1 MGIFNLQ
8 TPSKDGSSSG
18 PSTEKLVVCALL
30 VPVLGLV
37 MKNFMTVKTTPTP
50 STEFGTGSMF
60 DNIAGRYDI
69 TNRVLAVGQDQSW
82 RRILATEVLQGGEL
96 LQRNK
101 SVRLLDLATGTAD
114 VALMV
119 GTEAKKYGKD
129 TAKLSILGVDPSAK
143 MLDVG
148 RDKVSDQKFSD
159 TITLKQGDARDL
171 QFLSENEFDGATMS
185 FGIRNVPANER
196 GHALCQIH
204 RALKKN
210 TSKLCIMEFSEPN
223 DEDVGA
229 IMGPLFRFF
238 LNSVL
243 PTLGS
248 IMTGAPREYMHLQ
261 NSIKH
266 FPSPS
271 EFKALMESVEC
282 GPDKKG
288 SFKVEKVKT
297 MFFGTPQI
305 YVAVPTN

>member
-1 MGIFNLQ
+1 
-8 TPSKDGSSSG
+8 
-18 PSTEKLVVCALL
+18 
-30 VPVLGLV
+30 
-37 MKNFMTVKTTPTP
+37 MKNYLTVRTTPTP

-82 RRILATEVLQGGEL
+82 RRDLVTEVLDGGKL

-101 SVRLLDLATGTAD
+101 HVKLLDLATGTAD
-114 VALMV
+114 VALMA
-119 GTEAKKYGKD
+119 GTEVQKYSEASNGKGIAKVK
-129 TAKLSILGVDPSAK
+129 IHGVDPSAK

-148 RDKVSDQKFSD
+148 KDKVRDQNFSD
-159 TITLKQGDARDL
+159 MITLQQGDARDL
-171 QFLSENEFDGATMS
+171 KFLQEDEFDGATMS
-185 FGIRNVPANER
+185 FGIRNVPAAER
-196 GHALCQIH
+196 GDALCQIH

-223 DEDVGA
+223 DEDVGV
-229 IMGPLFRFF
+229 IFGPIFRFF
-238 LNSVL
+238 LNSIL

-266 FPSPS
+266 FPTPS
-271 EFKALMESVEC
+271 EFKNLMESVKC
-282 GPDKKG
+282 GPDGKG
-288 SFKVEKVKT
+288 SYKVEKVKS